1 MRRAKIPLIVVPKS
15 VPQYPLHHHTALWKF
30 REFNEL
36 PHLFSRRINLSY
48 KEAQSYEKQFPTP
61 MLTVVSKCVTYIAGS
76 LVALLAV
83 FTLLDE
89 NILLHVTIAGRNL
102 LWFAAILSTAVALG
116 RGFLLEREAAVLDAN
131 AAMKKVVSHTHY
143 MRRDWIGRCHMYDV
157 RDEFLKLFRFKANTL
172 APACPPVPQ
181 YMS

>member
-1 MRRAKIPLIVVPKS
+1 MHNTIIFYFA
-15 VPQYPLHHHTALWKF
+15 ALWKF

-36 PHLFSRRINLSY
+36 PHLFQRRMNLSY

-61 MLTVVSKCVTYIAGS
+61 MLTVVSKCVTYIAGG

-102 LWFAAILSTAVALG
+102 LWFAAILSTVLALG
-116 RGFLLEREAAVLDAN
+116 RGFMLEREAAVLDAN

-143 MRRDWIGRCHMYDV
+143 MRRDWVGRCDTYAV
-157 RDEFLKLFRFKANTL
+157 RDEFLKLFRFKVVNL
-172 APACPPVPQ
+172 ARMLAFA
-181 YMS
+181 